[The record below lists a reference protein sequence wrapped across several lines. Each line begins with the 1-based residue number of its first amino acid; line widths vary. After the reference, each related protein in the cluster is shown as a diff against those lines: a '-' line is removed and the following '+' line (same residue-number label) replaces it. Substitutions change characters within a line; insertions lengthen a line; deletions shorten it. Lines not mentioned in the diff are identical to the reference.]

1 MSLSMSYIEHIQSPT
16 LTRGNIHMYYM
27 YTYIVRTCAIYFKG
41 ICSYLWHMY
50 LEKGLFQL
58 VEESRKVCTHNVC
71 IVIIICVIRMLCLEV
86 TIILSCSG

>member
-1 MSLSMSYIEHIQSPT
+1 MMSLSMSYIEHIQSPT

-27 YTYIVRTCAIYFKG
+27 YMYVHCYLFKG